1 MVNTNGDLTSKKQQT
16 QRFNPKKIWMI
27 HEISPIMD
35 ILEDLT
41 NIKKGLIIQW
51 IIQQMWDWPTKI
63 KWYL

>member
-1 MVNTNGDLTSKKQQT
+1 MVNKNGDLTSKKQQT

-41 NIKKGLIIQW
+41 NIKKGLIIQ
-51 IIQQMWDWPTKI
+51 
-63 KWYL
+63 

>member
-1 MVNTNGDLTSKKQQT
+1 MVNTNGDLTSKNQQR

-41 NIKKGLIIQW
+41 NIKKGLIIQ
-51 IIQQMWDWPTKI
+51 
-63 KWYL
+63 